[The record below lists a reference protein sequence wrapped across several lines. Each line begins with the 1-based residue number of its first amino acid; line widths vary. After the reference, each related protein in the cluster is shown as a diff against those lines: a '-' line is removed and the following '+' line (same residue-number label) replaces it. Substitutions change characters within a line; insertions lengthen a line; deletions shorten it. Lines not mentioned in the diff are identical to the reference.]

1 MPPDAAELQAALG
14 ATSREASGAAASA
27 APVSAPPL
35 AEGTNATLVCAQVQ
49 RAWE

>member
-14 ATSREASGAAASA
+14 ATSQEASGASA